1 MCISASPF
9 GMGVFAAEC
18 AHTYENVTSSGSFA
32 YYGCAKCGTI
42 VDTKPVIF
50 FSTKGGDN
58 ANDGFTA
65 DKPVKTIV
73 EAFKKLAEYK
83 VGGTAVMCGQTIIDS
98 SAYHLEDA
106 VKTVTVTSYYNNVDY
121 RATNK
126 ACLVVVQGLYVY
138 SDVVFDNVSFVT
150 TSYAKPWY
158 LQYNDLTISS
168 TCGMFENKGGFS
180 ETKLPV
186 VGDATTSYCIN
197 VTTGY
202 RLDSLAAKSNKSD
215 VEQTVII
222 DGACFNVLVGNKT
235 ASTALNSFGHT
246 AGPDTSLDNLPAA
259 RTNIYIGEGA
269 SVGAIDLFPVNNQ
282 SAKVYFTDGRTDI
295 SYQQYAGGAAVAS
308 SAISGYNASNT
319 YALMNMQDENAAKP
333 EEMIHVM
340 DADKF
345 VALTP
350 QKRENPVPNPAI
362 RVPFT
367 VSAAWVDDASA
378 PVVEL
383 GVLMA
388 LEANA
393 DKLAYQIANGKVGGT
408 VGKSVSYDETRNDY
422 YYAGGDAPVKFY
434 GVLEYEVEGYE
445 YTTFSAAPYGVVS
458 SAAIGGKYTLLGET
472 VSFAYDFDNSYEY
485 LDELDI
491 LEPYDGDKLK
501 IACIGDS
508 ITQGTGVTDK
518 ENFSYPAQLQ
528 ALLGN
533 NYVVGNFGKG
543 GSYVL
548 KFESEYNTGHNNPAL
563 SYKSTA
569 EFPASIAFKPD
580 VVVIM
585 LGTNDMRNM
594 TSDGAKAEFK
604 DTLRELV
611 ETYEVLPSV
620 KKIYLCSNIHALS
633 SAMAEQLSSGEM
645 TRLVRETAKAAD
657 CGFID
662 VNAVTFE
669 YMSVYMNTT
678 DDKLHPG
685 KEGYLEIAK
694 AMEAGIRGTEADIT
708 VPTVSDTGVVY
719 VREDGAVGGKGASYE
734 TAVKDFA
741 AAVALLRKSG
751 GTVVVCGPVNID
763 YNTFLPDTDARIT
776 VTSVY
781 GGVDY
786 RTTKNAKLN
795 FSKTL
800 YLGGDFTFDGVD
812 VHASADSTM
821 LVCNYHNVTIGSD
834 VNSTKATTSIK
845 FPVFVVGI
853 NVGNEGTP
861 DSEIDFGGVCNIEIN
876 GGEWN
881 YIRGGNRRQSA
892 TYPIGRVLN
901 DASVTVT
908 VNGGTFY
915 TGGSLAPSIATGMNS
930 VYGTCSFIIN
940 GGTFNGDVCAVGR
953 VAGTNGVF
961 ETETSGTVNLVING
975 GTITGSIK
983 AIFDSSANVTGDVN
997 LTCASA
1003 YQAKVVTDNFT
1014 TIQYK

>member
-1 MCISASPF
+1 
-9 GMGVFAAEC
+9 
-18 AHTYENVTSSGSFA
+18 
-32 YYGCAKCGTI
+32 
-42 VDTKPVIF
+42 
-50 FSTKGGDN
+50 
-58 ANDGFTA
+58 
-65 DKPVKTIV
+65 
-73 EAFKKLAEYK
+73 
-83 VGGTAVMCGQTIIDS
+83 
-98 SAYHLEDA
+98 
-106 VKTVTVTSYYNNVDY
+106 
-121 RATNK
+121 
-126 ACLVVVQGLYVY
+126 
-138 SDVVFDNVSFVT
+138 
-150 TSYAKPWY
+150 
-158 LQYNDLTISS
+158 
-168 TCGMFENKGGFS
+168 
-180 ETKLPV
+180 
-186 VGDATTSYCIN
+186 
-197 VTTGY
+197 
-202 RLDSLAAKSNKSD
+202 
-215 VEQTVII
+215 
-222 DGACFNVLVGNKT
+222 
-235 ASTALNSFGHT
+235 
-246 AGPDTSLDNLPAA
+246 
-259 RTNIYIGEGA
+259 
-269 SVGAIDLFPVNNQ
+269 
-282 SAKVYFTDGRTDI
+282 
-295 SYQQYAGGAAVAS
+295 
-308 SAISGYNASNT
+308 
-319 YALMNMQDENAAKP
+319 
-333 EEMIHVM
+333 
-340 DADKF
+340 
-345 VALTP
+345 
-350 QKRENPVPNPAI
+350 
-362 RVPFT
+362 
-367 VSAAWVDDASA
+367 
-378 PVVEL
+378 
-383 GVLMA
+383 
-388 LEANA
+388 
-393 DKLAYQIANGKVGGT
+393 
-408 VGKSVSYDETRNDY
+408 
-422 YYAGGDAPVKFY
+422 
-434 GVLEYEVEGYE
+434 VLEYDKAGYE
-445 YTTFSAAPYGVVS
+445 YTTFSAVPYGVVNS
-458 SAAIGGKYTLLGET
+458 TAIGGKYTVLGDA
-472 VSFAYDFDNSYEY
+472 VSFSYDKYESTEELDK
-485 LDELDI
+485 LDELV
-491 LEPYDGDKLK
+491 PYDGEKLK

-508 ITQGTGVTDK
+508 ITAGTGVTDK
-518 ENFSYPAQLQ
+518 AKDSYPAQLQ
-528 ALLGN
+528 GILGD
-533 NYVVGNFGKG
+533 NYVVGNFGRG

-548 KFESEYNTGHNNPAL
+548 RYESEYNTGHKTNPL
-563 SYKSTA
+563 SYKTTE
-569 EFPASIAFKPD
+569 EFTASIAFKPD
-580 VVVIM
+580 VVIIM

-620 KKIYLCSNIHALS
+620 KKIYLCSNIHVLS

-669 YMSVYMNTT
+669 YMSVHMNTT
-678 DDKLHPG
+678 SDKLHPG

-763 YNTFLPDTDARIT
+763 YYTFLPDTDARIT

-795 FSKTL
+795 FSNTL
-800 YLGGDFTFDGVD
+800 YLGGDFIFDGVD
-812 VHASADSTM
+812 VHASADATM

-853 NVGNEGTP
+853 NVGNAGTP

-881 YIRGGNRRQSA
+881 YIRGGNRRQIA

-915 TGGSLAPSIATGMNS
+915 TGESLAPSIATGMNS

-940 GGTFNGDVCAVGR
+940 GGTFYGDVCAVGR

-983 AIFDSSANVTGDVN
+983 AIFDSTAKVTGDVN

-1014 TIQYK
+1014 NIQYK

>member
-1 MCISASPF
+1 
-9 GMGVFAAEC
+9 
-18 AHTYENVTSSGSFA
+18 
-32 YYGCAKCGTI
+32 
-42 VDTKPVIF
+42 
-50 FSTKGGDN
+50 
-58 ANDGFTA
+58 
-65 DKPVKTIV
+65 
-73 EAFKKLAEYK
+73 
-83 VGGTAVMCGQTIIDS
+83 GGTAVMCGQTIIDS
-98 SAYHLEDA
+98 SAYHLADA
-106 VKTVTVTSYYNNVDY
+106 VETVTVTSYYNNVDY

-158 LQYNDLTISS
+158 LQYNDFTISS
-168 TCGMFENKGGFS
+168 TCGMFVNKGGVL
-180 ETKLPV
+180 ETWLPV

-246 AGPDTSLDNLPAA
+246 AGPDASLDNLPAV

-269 SVGAIDLFPVNNQ
+269 SIGAIDLFPVNNQ
-282 SAKVYFTDGRTDI
+282 SVKVYFTDGRTDI

-319 YALMNMQDENAAKP
+319 YVLMDMEGENAAKP
-333 EEMIHVM
+333 EEIIHVM

-350 QKRENPVPNPAI
+350 QKRENSVPNPAI

-434 GVLEYEVEGYE
+434 GVLEYDKAGYE
-445 YTTFSAAPYGVVS
+445 YTTFSAVPYGVVNS
-458 SAAIGGKYTLLGET
+458 TAIGGKYTVLGDA
-472 VSFAYDFDNSYEY
+472 VSFSYDKYESTEELDK
-485 LDELDI
+485 LDELV
-491 LEPYDGDKLK
+491 PYDGEKLK

-508 ITQGTGVTDK
+508 ITAGTGVTDK
-518 ENFSYPAQLQ
+518 AKDSYPAQLQ
-528 ALLGN
+528 GILGD
-533 NYVVGNFGKG
+533 NYVVGNFGRG

-548 KFESEYNTGHNNPAL
+548 RYESEYNTGHKTNPL
-563 SYKSTA
+563 SYKTTE
-569 EFPASIAFKPD
+569 EFTASIAFKPD
-580 VVVIM
+580 VVIIM

-694 AMEAGIRGTEADIT
+694 AMEAGIRGVEAEVT
-708 VPTVSDTGVVY
+708 VPAVSDSGVVF
-719 VREDGAVGGKGASYE
+719 VSGSGKADGIGATPE
-734 TAVKDFA
+734 TAINDIA
-741 AAVALLRKSG
+741 AAVALLRESG
-751 GTVVVCGPVNID
+751 GTIVVCGPAAID
-763 YNTFLPDTDARIT
+763 YNMFLP
-776 VTSVY
+776 
-781 GGVDY
+781 
-786 RTTKNAKLN
+786 
-795 FSKTL
+795 
-800 YLGGDFTFDGVD
+800 
-812 VHASADSTM
+812 
-821 LVCNYHNVTIGSD
+821 
-834 VNSTKATTSIK
+834 
-845 FPVFVVGI
+845 
-853 NVGNEGTP
+853 
-861 DSEIDFGGVCNIEIN
+861 
-876 GGEWN
+876 
-881 YIRGGNRRQSA
+881 
-892 TYPIGRVLN
+892 
-901 DASVTVT
+901 
-908 VNGGTFY
+908 
-915 TGGSLAPSIATGMNS
+915 
-930 VYGTCSFIIN
+930 
-940 GGTFNGDVCAVGR
+940 
-953 VAGTNGVF
+953 
-961 ETETSGTVNLVING
+961 
-975 GTITGSIK
+975 
-983 AIFDSSANVTGDVN
+983 
-997 LTCASA
+997 
-1003 YQAKVVTDNFT
+1003 
-1014 TIQYK
+1014 